1 MYDNR
6 KALYLALILGAFSF
20 SALSS
25 HAHAEDPSLNPQLEE
40 IKNVS
45 EKKTTGMQSRSFPTP
60 KYSEDK
66 KDSDQA
72 DEKKSDDIDDK
83 AAKAELTEDQ
93 KIWNKYKEL
102 ADKNQDGENEGDEK
116 SDEEAKK
123 DEDTASV
130 DDIEPANTVVDVEEQ
145 PKKELTG
152 MAAIL
157 QQYKNSQESKG
168 NMTTRSLGSID

>member
-6 KALYLALILGAFSF
+6 KAIYLALMFSVFSF
-20 SALSS
+20 VGLPSN
-25 HAHAEDPSLNPQLEE
+25 AHAEEPPLNAQLEE
-40 IKNVS
+40 IKNS
-45 EKKTTGMQSRSFPTP
+45 REKKTTGLQSRSYKTPTY
-60 KYSEDK
+60 KKDK

-72 DEKKSDDIDDK
+72 DEKKSNEKDDK
-83 AAKAELTEDQ
+83 TETAELTEDQ

-102 ADKNQDGENEGDEK
+102 ADKNKKETDEADK
-116 SDEEAKK
+116 
-123 DEDTASV
+123 EDDSSEDQKNASV
-130 DDIEPANTVVDVEEQ
+130 ENIEPTENVEEP

-157 QQYKNSQESKG
+157 QQYKNAQESKG